1 MSPISTVNE
10 LSRWLYAYTLTAM
23 EEVQKVVA
31 EARARSGLS
40 IRELAR
46 LAGVS
51 FTTVARI
58 ESGDVDPSVGTV
70 RKIVAAAGREL
81 RITTEPS
88 KSRLVTLAALA
99 GAVTT
104 SRAGE
109 RPDWT
114 RLRAFLDRLAL
125 EPDQVEAAIT
135 SRPHPRSR
143 LMDALLA
150 AMAEKLA
157 DDSGLPRPGWTRTA
171 PKMRP
176 EWVAPG
182 TPRMQAEFRRRAP
195 KQLLER
201 GFVIDEQSLWRDRAT
216 VGL

>member
-1 MSPISTVNE
+1 VRL
-10 LSRWLYAYTLTAM
+10 LSAGSYAYRLTAM
-23 EEVQKVVA
+23 KEAQKIAA
-31 EARARSGLS
+31 EARSASGLS

-58 ESGDVDPSVGTV
+58 ESGDTDPTVGTL
-70 RKIVAAAGREL
+70 RKIIAATGRDL

-88 KSRLVTLAALA
+88 KSRRLALAALA
-99 GAVTT
+99 DAVTT
-104 SRAGE
+104 GRAGE

-114 RLRAFLDRLAL
+114 RLRALLDHLARN
-125 EPDQVEAAIT
+125 PDQIGAAIT
-135 SRPHPRSR
+135 PRPHPRSR

-150 AMAEKLA
+150 GIAEKLA
-157 DDSGLPRPGWTRTA
+157 DDNGLPRPGWTRTA

-176 EWVAPG
+176 EWVASG
-182 TPRMQAEFRRRAP
+182 TPRMQAEYRRTAP

-201 GFVIDEQSLWRDRAT
+201 GLVIDERSLWRDRST
-216 VGL
+216 VGV

>member
-1 MSPISTVNE
+1 LGP
-10 LSRWLYAYTLTAM
+10 YAYTLTAM
-23 EEVQKVVA
+23 KEAQRIVTA
-31 EARARSGLS
+31 ARAASGLS

-58 ESGDVDPSVGTV
+58 ESGDVDPSVGTL
-70 RKIVAAAGREL
+70 RKIVSAAGRDL
-81 RITTEPS
+81 RITTELSTSP
-88 KSRLVTLAALA
+88 RATLAAVA
-99 GAVTT
+99 DAVTAGP
-104 SRAGE
+104 AGE

-114 RLRAFLDRLAL
+114 RLRALLDRLTLA
-125 EPDQVEAAIT
+125 PDQVGAAIT
-135 SRPHPRSR
+135 PRPHPRSR

-150 AMAEKLA
+150 AIAEKLA
-157 DDSGLPRPGWTRTA
+157 DDNGLPRPGWTRTA

-182 TPRMQAEFRRRAP
+182 TPRMQAEYRRRAP

-201 GFVIDEQSLWRDRAT
+201 GLVIDEQSLWRGRAT
-216 VGL
+216 VGV

>member
-1 MSPISTVNE
+1 V
-10 LSRWLYAYTLTAM
+10 SRLPAWLYAYKLTTMKEA
-23 EEVQKVVA
+23 QDIVA
-31 EARARSGLS
+31 EARSASGLS

-58 ESGDVDPSVGTV
+58 ESGDVDPSLGTL
-70 RKIVAAAGREL
+70 RKIVAAAGRDL

-88 KSRLVTLAALA
+88 KSRPLALAALA
-99 GAVTT
+99 DAVTKGP
-104 SRAGE
+104 AGE

-114 RLRAFLDRLAL
+114 RLRALLDRLLL

-135 SRPHPRSR
+135 PRPHPESR

-150 AMAEKLA
+150 AIAEKLA
-157 DDSGLPRPGWTRTA
+157 DDNGFPRPGWTRTA

-182 TPRMQAEFRRRAP
+182 TPRMQAEYRRRAP
-195 KQLLER
+195 QQLLER
-201 GFVIDEQSLWRDRAT
+201 GLVIDEQSLWRDRST
-216 VGL
+216 VGA